1 MTSIARME
9 EGKATCVGRCFSSVA
24 FPLRQPRRILNLVT
38 RVAVISQSEGGD
50 VGPAVTP
57 PRDCRA
63 TPIHPGLV
71 ALPGSGAVLETP
83 GAALGVPLS
92 SLTGATG
99 GHVVERVGS
108 GVTASFIQR
117 LTLRHEPGSQPPRE
131 GSDVRPVIGFF
142 HGHNLGEADEQDV
155 AENLRGL
162 ANVRS

>member
-1 MTSIARME
+1 VSPRIFPAGVHRFSEHVST
-9 EGKATCVGRCFSSVA
+9 GRA
-24 FPLRQPRRILNLVT
+24 LNWVT
-38 RVAVISQSEGGD
+38 RGQ
-50 VGPAVTP
+50 PL
-57 PRDCRA
+57 
-63 TPIHPGLV
+63 HPGLV
-71 ALPGSGAVLETP
+71 ALPGSGDVLETP
-83 GAALGVPLS
+83 GAALGVPRS